1 MAKKETDSNTEQKI
15 LAAAKKI
22 FTLKGLAGARMQDI
36 ADEAGINKALLH
48 YYFRSKDKLFEVI
61 FHEAFNRFLP
71 RFNHVIE
78 SDLPLF
84 HKIEQFAGYYIEM
97 AIENPYLPLF
107 VLNEMNKHPEEFFKK
122 AWASTPPP
130 VEVLIAQIESE
141 KKKGKIRK
149 DITPPQLVMN
159 IMSLCVFPF
168 VGKPL
173 FKMIMHVEEP
183 QFRQLMEQRKK
194 EVAQFIIAAI
204 ST

>member
-1 MAKKETDSNTEQKI
+1 MIKVEKDTNAEQKI

-22 FTLKGLAGARMQDI
+22 FTLKGLDGARMQDI

-61 FHEAFNRFLP
+61 FNEAFTRFLP
-71 RFNHVIE
+71 RLNHVIE
-78 SDLPLF
+78 SDMPLF
-84 HKIEQFAGYYIEM
+84 EKIEKFTGHYIDM

-122 AWASTPPP
+122 VWADDKPK
-130 VEVLIAQIESE
+130 VEILVVQIEKE
-141 KKKGKIRK
+141 KKKGAIKNIA
-149 DITPPQLVMN
+149 PQQLIMN
-159 IMSLCVFPF
+159 MMSLCVFPF

-173 FKMIMHVEEP
+173 FKMIMHIEDE
-183 QFRQLMEQRKK
+183 QYRKLMEQRKK
-194 EVAQFIIAAI
+194 EVAGFIIAAI